1 MRAATVG
8 RLMGGLRVG
17 LGTAH
22 VIAPAPVSVPLV
34 GGDARRPGAQVFIA
48 AFGIRDALLG
58 LGTASAH
65 SDQDLRRWLLGAVFI
80 DSVDTV
86 AAIRHFRALPPRRR
100 WAAVGAPGVPA
111 ILGTALIAAMGRGG
125 VAKD

>member
-1 MRAATVG
+1 MKAATAG
-8 RLMGGLRVG
+8 RLMGGLRAG

-65 SDQDLRRWLLGAVFI
+65 SDQDLRRWLLTAAVI
-80 DSVDTV
+80 DMMDTV
-86 AAIRHFRALPPRRR
+86 AALRHFRGLPERQR
-100 WAAVGAPGVPA
+100 WAALMAPA
-111 ILGTALIAAMGRGG
+111 IPAVLGAVLIAAVGRDMA
-125 VAKD
+125 AKE